1 MTDKVIGLA
10 EQTGHMK
17 HFSVEELLSET
28 LKSVR
33 ENPGLF
39 KKCYIVMREDE
50 GDIRHMHHARAGFIN
65 DHESLGYLVEAVEV
79 RIAEIRSGAWG
90 D

>member
-10 EQTGHMK
+10 EQSGHMK
-17 HFSVEELLSET
+17 HSSVEELLSEA

-33 ENPGLF
+33 KNPELF

-65 DHESLGYLVEAVEV
+65 DHESLGYLVEAVAF
-79 RIAEIRSGAWG
+79 RTSEIRSGSWG